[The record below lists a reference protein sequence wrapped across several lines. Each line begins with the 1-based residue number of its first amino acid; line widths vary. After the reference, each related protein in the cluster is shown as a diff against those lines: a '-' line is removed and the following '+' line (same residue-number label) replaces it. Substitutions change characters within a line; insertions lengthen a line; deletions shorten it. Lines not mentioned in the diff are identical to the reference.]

1 VSVVAARAT
10 NDDGAL
16 RFHLAVQKSRF
27 GVLLLMGAVSAGAR
41 WLGLIDFPVPQAIAA
56 AATAY
61 LSVPLV
67 MALHRRAESPEQH
80 RAVHAGWMFFD
91 IAMTCVTVWLIG
103 DASPLWL
110 IWFLTNTTAAAF
122 VAGRRLAMT
131 VLATSCVAYLT
142 TLVLMGRIQGIDRE
156 LGLAAGRLALL
167 FGGTW
172 FMIRGIADLRSKRHE
187 IAALHEEKSAR
198 LEEMSRLTEE
208 LDRRGRELQQANLR
222 IQEANRA
229 KSQFLANMSHEL
241 RTPLNSIIGFS
252 EILSEKLEGKTE
264 PRFVR
269 FLHNILSSG
278 RHLLALIN
286 DILDL
291 SKIEAGK
298 MELIFEPVS
307 VANIVHGVES
317 VMHGVAAKRR
327 IRIAVEIAPDL
338 PPLVADPPRVKQVL
352 YNLLS
357 NAVKFSGEGSTV
369 TLRAA
374 LSPASLPGEGG
385 RREPAMSLE
394 VEDQGLGIRSEDQ
407 QLIFEEFRQVDGGT
421 ARNMGGTG
429 LGLALVKRFVEMHGG
444 RVEVDSEPGVG
455 STFRVLLPLDAGR
468 AAARRSSGEPI
479 SFGFP
484 LAELRQMTNTGAA
497 LVLVAEDDEI
507 FARALCGDLEAAGYR
522 VVRAR
527 DGDEALAIAQRE
539 PLCAI
544 TLDLVLPGRD
554 GWEVLKQLKSD
565 PRTAAVPVIIVS
577 LVENHE
583 LGFALGAD
591 DYFLKPL
598 DRDRFLE
605 RVRELA
611 PATPGS
617 RRPSVLL
624 IDDDPQVH
632 DVLELELTEA
642 GYELHSA
649 ADARSGIDLAARER
663 PSVIVLDLVM
673 DGMDGFQTAAA
684 LRREP
689 ATAGTPILVFTSK
702 DLNADDRARLAGSA
716 NALFSKAP
724 EDRKALLRAIHELE
738 ARRRTLGIRRDR
750 AAHLGD

>member
-1 VSVVAARAT
+1 VSVADELAT
-10 NDDGAL
+10 IDESAM
-16 RFHLAVQKSRF
+16 RFHVAVQRSRF
-27 GVLLLMGAVSAGAR
+27 GVLLLMGAVSAVAR
-41 WLGLIDFPVPQAIAA
+41 FLGLIDFPLLPAA
-56 AATAY
+56 VTASVAY
-61 LSVPLV
+61 LSVPFFI
-67 MALHRRAESPEQH
+67 ALHRRAENSAQH
-80 RAVHAGWMFFD
+80 RRIHTGWMLLD
-91 IAMTCVTVWLIG
+91 VLLTCVTIWLIG

-122 VAGRRLAMT
+122 VAGRRLALT
-131 VLATSCVAYLT
+131 VLATSCVAYIT
-142 TLVLMGRIQGIDRE
+142 TLILMGRIDGFDAE
-156 LGLAAGRLALL
+156 LGLACGRLALL

-208 LDRRGRELQQANLR
+208 LDRRGRELSQANQR

-252 EILSEKLEGKTE
+252 EILGEKLEGKTE

-317 VMHGVAAKRR
+317 VMQGVAAKRR
-327 IRIAVEIAPDL
+327 IRIVTEIAPDL
-338 PPLVADPPRVKQVL
+338 PPIVADPPRVKQVL

-374 LSPASLPGEGG
+374 LAPEALPGADGV
-385 RREPAMSLE
+385 PATAMMLE
-394 VEDQGLGIRSEDQ
+394 VVDQGLGIRNEDQ

-421 ARNMGGTG
+421 TRNMGGTG

-444 RVEVDSEPGVG
+444 RVDVDSEPGVG
-455 STFRVLLPLDAGR
+455 STFRVLLPLDADR
-468 AAARRSSGEPI
+468 AVARRSSGEPI

-484 LAELRQMTNTGAA
+484 LSEVRAMASGEAP
-497 LVLVAEDDEI
+497 LVLVAEDDEV

-522 VVRAR
+522 VTRAR
-527 DGDEALAIAQRE
+527 DGDEALAAALRE
-539 PLCAI
+539 APSAI

-565 PRTAAVPVIIVS
+565 PRTASVPVIIVS

-598 DRDRFLE
+598 DRDRFLD
-605 RVRELA
+605 RVREL
-611 PATPGS
+611 TPPVPGG

-632 DVLELELTEA
+632 DVLEVELTEA
-642 GYELHSA
+642 GYELFSA
-649 ADARSGIDLAARER
+649 TDARSGIELAVRER
-663 PSVIVLDLVM
+663 PAVIVLDLVM
-673 DGMDGFQTAAA
+673 AGMDGFQAASA

-689 ATAGTPILVFTSK
+689 ALAATPILVFTSK
-702 DLNADDRARLAGSA
+702 DLSPADRALLSA
-716 NALFSKAP
+716 STNALFSKAP
-724 EDRKALLRAIHELE
+724 EDRKALLRTIHGLE
-738 ARRRTLGIRRDR
+738 ARRRTLELRRDR